1 MNQVESIP
9 HPAPPVVVVVG
20 PRGSGK
26 STIGR
31 LLAERLE
38 RPWHDLDQLALEACG
53 LRTIREVFEGPGES
67 RWREA
72 ECAALRRQLDRGPQ
86 VLSLGGGAPTRPEVA
101 ELLAGHRARGTAIV
115 VWLDAAPEVL
125 AARVGDHDD
134 ERPPLLADE
143 AGRPVPPLEE
153 ARILR
158 EGREASYRAVS
169 DVILRNEDDPASAV
183 DRLLRPPGSG

>member
-9 HPAPPVVVVVG
+9 HPVPPVVAVVG
-20 PRGSGK
+20 LRGSGK

-31 LLAERLE
+31 LLAERLA
-38 RPWHDLDQLALEACG
+38 RPWHDLDQLALARCG
-53 LRTIREVFEGPGES
+53 LQTIREVFEGPGES

-72 ECAALRRQLDRGPQ
+72 EAEALRRQLEQGSQ

-101 ELLAGHRARGTAIV
+101 GLLADHRARGTAIV
-115 VWLDAAPEVL
+115 IWLDAAPEVL
-125 AARVGDHDD
+125 AARIGSHDD

-158 EGREASYRAVS
+158 GRREAAYRAVS
-169 DVILRNEDDPASAV
+169 DVILCNENDPASAV
-183 DRLLRPPGSG
+183 DRLLGPPGSG